1 MSDAVV
7 GAGFVALI
15 LAAIG
20 MTILAAFLGPI
31 NATSNV
37 AWNETFTAVNE
48 SLGANTSSPAYWK
61 PIANP
66 PMLSLSKC
74 YGVQSS
80 TYTVAASRV
89 NSSYV
94 NITGWIAGNGTM
106 TIGCDY
112 SYTRHVPGSSSEA
125 VFWIV
130 PVTLIF
136 AGLAIVMGLLGLR
149 KEG

>member
-1 MSDAVV
+1 MSEGVV

-15 LAAIG
+15 LSVIG
-20 MTILAAFLGPI
+20 VTIIAAFLTPI

-37 AWNETFTAVNE
+37 AWNETFTATNE

-89 NSSYV
+89 NASYV
-94 NITGWIAGNGTM
+94 NITGWISGNGTM

-125 VFWIV
+125 VFWLV
-130 PVTLIF
+130 PVVLIA
-136 AGLAIVMGLLGLR
+136 AGLVMVMGLLGLR
-149 KEG
+149 EG